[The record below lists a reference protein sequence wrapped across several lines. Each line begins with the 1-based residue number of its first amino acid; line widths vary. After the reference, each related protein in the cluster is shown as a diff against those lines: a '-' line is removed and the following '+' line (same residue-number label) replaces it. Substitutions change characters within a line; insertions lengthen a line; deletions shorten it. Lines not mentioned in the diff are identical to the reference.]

1 MDIIKSMLQAPFP
14 QYDEGVKFNIEG
26 FIGTDFSSRLSEVN
40 HMQDKDVF
48 DFINTNINSICISIM
63 QSDELTVSTLLNL
76 RFFRIFSDVV
86 SAIPLDYRI
95 RLCVNMICYDYFI
108 EGYDDKE
115 FKRMA
120 VALVR
125 TINRKEI
132 EKLRAIGLDTDIA
145 TNLTL
150 AKFAST
156 DEYLNIRRL
165 NFVICSKSPLIM
177 SEQMIVWIYE
187 IFFDKIGDLFCG
199 TMLGYL
205 VPDDI
210 DGTDENDEFLEILSI
225 VHLSLLDIVNNLS
238 TIDIY
243 TLLRRYSIEW
253 DYAGKPE
260 TYIRLKSISAD
271 YSRIQ
276 SVVDALYKENIY
288 FP

>member
-1 MDIIKSMLQAPFP
+1 MDIIKSMLQAPLP

-26 FIGTDFSSRLSEVN
+26 FVDTGFSSRLAEVN
-40 HMQDKDVF
+40 HMTDKDVF
-48 DFINTNINSICISIM
+48 DFINTNISSICISIM

-76 RFFRIFSDVV
+76 RFFRIFSSVI
-86 SAIPLDYRI
+86 STIQLDYRI
-95 RLCVNMICYDYFI
+95 KLCVNMICYDYFI

-115 FKRMA
+115 FKKMA

-125 TINRKEI
+125 VVNRKEI
-132 EKLRAIGLDTDIA
+132 EQLRAVGLDIDIA

-156 DEYLNIRRL
+156 DEYLNIRRM

-187 IFFDKIGDLFCG
+187 IFFSKIGDLFCG

-210 DGTDENDEFLEILSI
+210 DGTDENEEFLEILSVI
-225 VHLSLLDIVNNLS
+225 HLAILDIVNNLS
-238 TIDIY
+238 IMDIY

-253 DYAGKPE
+253 DYAGKPG
-260 TYIRLKSISAD
+260 TYIRLRSISAD

-276 SVVDALYKENIY
+276 TVVDALYKENVY